1 MMTQRYHSKDSVAA
15 SVTSTSS
22 SLQSVTSVPVL
33 MLDVVISFALHRVI
47 QACVALSASSKP
59 GKQQTNPGKVDT
71 GSVRRVSNLSK
82 SRSLDQLLQKHWG
95 KKHSV
100 SSNN

>member
-1 MMTQRYHSKDSVAA
+1 MTQA
-15 SVTSTSS
+15 
-22 SLQSVTSVPVL
+22 
-33 MLDVVISFALHRVI
+33 
-47 QACVALSASSKP
+47 
-59 GKQQTNPGKVDT
+59 QQTNPGKVDT